1 MANQISKFKMYV
13 DLLDEVYKT
22 SSVTAVLDGAQE
34 LAQQGANADELVI
47 PKIDMD
53 GLADYDRSAG
63 YTMGSVEL
71 TNETV
76 KCNFD
81 RGRRR
86 RINCGS
92 CIRKTII

>member
-22 SSVTAVLDGAQE
+22 SSVTAGLDGASE

-63 YTMGSVEL
+63 
-71 TNETV
+71 
-76 KCNFD
+76 
-81 RGRRR
+81 
-86 RINCGS
+86 
-92 CIRKTII
+92 